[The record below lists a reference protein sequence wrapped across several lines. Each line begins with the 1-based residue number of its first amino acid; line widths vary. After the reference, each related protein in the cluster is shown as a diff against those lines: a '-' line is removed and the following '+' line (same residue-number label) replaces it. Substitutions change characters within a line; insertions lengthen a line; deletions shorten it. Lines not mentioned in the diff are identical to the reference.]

1 MAPSAME
8 WDSQAAQLRAQA
20 REAEEA
26 SAQLKACLAAA
37 TLSAQAQG
45 AEIQA
50 REVQE
55 CFARRANA
63 GNPQSM
69 PIFNAGSSPQQFL
82 PVVNTGNLQ
91 SVPVQNFPPSA
102 AELDTQAD
110 KLTFQAREA
119 EEAAR
124 LMRAKAREL
133 QGVSVQN
140 SLQVT
145 ASVAAPTPQAPVPM
159 VQCVPVFP
167 VCFPMDFQ
175 ECAEVSTAREI
186 PTVYKQEQENSQPHG
201 AASAFTTLML
211 RNLPNSYTRDMLIKL
226 LDQEGLQGSYDLVF
240 VPVDFRGLASLGYGF
255 VNFTSNENA
264 ERAKEKL
271 QGFNSWQVAHSNKV
285 CEVAWGS
292 HLQGLNAHIKH
303 YRNSPVMHKS
313 VPECYKPVLFKGGV
327 RQAFPGPTKQ
337 IRPPRVKAY
346 TQ

>member
-69 PIFNAGSSPQQFL
+69 PIFNAGSAPQQFF

-240 VPVDFRGLASLGYGF
+240 LPVDFRSLASLGYGF
-255 VNFTSNENA
+255 VTFTSNENA
-264 ERAKEKL
+264 ERAKAKL
-271 QGFNSWQVAHSNKV
+271 QGFSSWEITSPKE

-292 HLQGLNAHIKH
+292 ALQGRSAHIKH

-313 VPECYKPVLFKGGV
+313 VPECCKPVLFKGGV
-327 RQAFPGPTKQ
+327 RQAFPAPTKQ